1 MKQNFLKENFA
12 LIIGLGLP
20 VVLVIGFFFAR
31 YLPQQYSDEPPS
43 YELVFSVMRYDNYS
57 PFHVDFIVKDQK
69 LYMKLIN
76 KKEHE
81 GANVRE
87 LFIYNGQKGS
97 TRKIHYSLPDH
108 LVNLQN
114 EILVKE
120 LSAYVID
127 TNSKSPD
134 GYELEPASY
143 RSRGLLGELFGSNT
157 GKYFYRVKKAGGKS
171 FPISDYGSEFSYGNL
186 SFIGWIIQSNQ

>member
-20 VVLVIGFFFAR
+20 VILVISFLLAR
-31 YLPQQYSDEPPS
+31 YLPQHNDEPPN
-43 YELVFSVMRYDNYS
+43 YELVFSVMRYDNHS
-57 PFHVDFIVKDQK
+57 PFHIDFIVKDQK
-69 LYMKLIN
+69 LYMKLMN

-87 LFIYNGQKGS
+87 LFIYNGQKES

-108 LVNLQN
+108 LINLQN

-120 LSAYVID
+120 FSPYVID

-143 RSRGLLGELFGSNT
+143 RSRGLLGELFGSNAS
-157 GKYFYRVKKAGGKS
+157 KHLHRVKKTGGRS

-186 SFIGWIIQSNQ
+186 SFIGWITQSGQ

>member
-20 VVLVIGFFFAR
+20 VILVLSFLFAR
-31 YLPQQYSDEPPS
+31 YLPQQNDEPPN
-43 YELVFSVMRYDNYS
+43 YELVFSTMRYDTHS
-57 PFHVDFIVKDQK
+57 PFHIDFVVKDQK
-69 LYMKLIN
+69 LYMKLMD

-81 GANVRE
+81 SVNTRE
-87 LFIYNGQKGS
+87 LFIYNAQKQS

-108 LVNLQN
+108 FINLQN
-114 EILVKE
+114 EILIKE
-120 LSAYVID
+120 FSPYVID

-143 RSRGLLGELFGSNT
+143 RSRGLLGELFGSNA
-157 GKYFYRVKKAGGKS
+157 GKHSHRVKKPGGRG
-171 FPISDYGSEFSYGNL
+171 FPISDYGSEFSYSNF
-186 SFIGWIIQSNQ
+186 SFIGWIIQSDQ